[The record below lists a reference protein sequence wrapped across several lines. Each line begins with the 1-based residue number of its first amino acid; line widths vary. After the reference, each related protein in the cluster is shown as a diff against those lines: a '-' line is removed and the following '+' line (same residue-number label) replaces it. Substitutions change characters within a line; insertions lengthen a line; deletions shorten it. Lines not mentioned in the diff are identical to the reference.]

1 MKDMEVT
8 LKKREQ
14 EQEIKSEGEEVTK
27 PTEGSSVL
35 QMLRELKLGSVAV
48 DKHLEKASVDV
59 VTRVEKSLRGFLKQL
74 QGCLGLTDV
83 KIITGLE

>member
-1 MKDMEVT
+1 M
-8 LKKREQ
+8 
-14 EQEIKSEGEEVTK
+14 TK

-74 QGCLGLTDV
+74 QGCLGLMDV

>member
-1 MKDMEVT
+1 
-8 LKKREQ
+8 
-14 EQEIKSEGEEVTK
+14 
-27 PTEGSSVL
+27 
-35 QMLRELKLGSVAV
+35 MLRELKLGSVAV